1 MGEKRLLQA
10 HKHQKGDL
18 GKHEPMGE
26 AEKLVTNDVE
36 KAELLG
42 ASFPADFTGK
52 ISLQEYQAPE
62 ARGKVWNKEDAF
74 SEGESS

>member
-1 MGEKRLLQA
+1 MN
-10 HKHQKGDL
+10 
-18 GKHEPMGE
+18 PWVSE
-26 AEKLVTNDVE
+26 AEQLVTNDVE

-62 ARGKVWNKEDAF
+62 ARGKVWNKEDTF